1 MKIKELLCAR
11 GQGSNYYKGTYPRK
25 AWCVNTQTSIYDNN
39 NSLFLMGEN
48 ISSWEILKGLKEFL
62 QNKHIFFIGICKK
75 KKSTTYPITECY
87 QL

>member
-1 MKIKELLCAR
+1 MKIKEPFVLEGRDQTIIKA
-11 GQGSNYYKGTYPRK
+11 SYPRK

-62 QNKHIFFIGICKK
+62 QNKHIFFRHLQKK
-75 KKSTTYPITECY
+75 
-87 QL
+87 